1 MMRILLAS
9 HYYPPHVGGIENVV
23 RNEAVHLARA
33 GAEVTVLT
41 SGPKTATVVED
52 GVRVVRIAAWNGAE
66 ARAGVP
72 FPVLSPRV
80 LTAALRWARWA
91 DVVHVHDCLY
101 VTSWASG
108 LAAALT
114 RTPQV
119 LTQHVALV
127 EHPSPLVRAVQ
138 RGVYAVAGRALVR
151 RARRVLVLNDRVAA
165 FVAGHGAR
173 TGAVRHLANGVD
185 TETFQPARTPAER
198 DAARERFHLPQPRP
212 GALRRAAGT
221 EEGVRPAAGRRRPD
235 GVRPGLRRRRQRDHR
250 GPPRRT
256 ASRGPVP
263 RPAGRPLPGLRH
275 LRPALHRRRLPAD
288 PPGGDG
294 LRPAE
299 RHDRRPGLRSVR
311 ARPHQGPAA
320 ASRRGPV
327 ARDAEELAADEP
339 LRAVMGH
346 YSRTYATAGFS
357 WGEHT
362 ARLLTHYGEAI
373 GRTALPRGPES
384 ARRRSR
390 EALRPRGPGNRH
402 GPRTARL
409 ALCRRGRRSPPGRP
423 GRAGQ
428 FSAGHPSGHLR
439 GGVLRGVGAGGVPAP
454 CHDRE
459 VVVQAGPGTRNG
471 RGAAAHAHRVR
482 AAGLGIPV
490 CQLAHPPGH
499 DVPPAHP
506 LRRPAPGGRDGVLGL
521 RRLGRGAPVGQG
533 PVPGARPSPRSA

>member
-198 DAARERFHLPQPRP
+198 DAARERFHLPPSRVLVLFVGRLVPKKGYDLLLAAADPTAYDLVFAGDGSETTADRP
-212 GALRRAAGT
+212 G
-221 EEGVRPAAGRRRPD
+221 V
-235 GVRPGLRRRRQRDHR
+235 
-250 GPPRRT
+250 
-256 ASRGPVP
+256 
-263 RPAGRPLPGLRH
+263 RH
-275 LRPALHRRRLPAD
+275 LGALSPDRLAD
-288 PPGGDG
+288 LYRACDIFALPSTAEGFPLTLQEAMASGLPSVTTDDPGYAPYG
-294 LRPAE
+294 L
-299 RHDRRPGLRSVR
+299 DRTRVR
-311 ARPHQGPAA
+311 LLP
-320 ASRRGPV
+320 
-327 ARDAEELAADEP
+327 RDAGLLRATLRELAADEP

-373 GRTALPRGPES
+373 GRTALPQ
-384 ARRRSR
+384 
-390 EALRPRGPGNRH
+390 GPGE
-402 GPRTARL
+402 
-409 ALCRRGRRSPPGRP
+409 
-423 GRAGQ
+423 
-428 FSAGHPSGHLR
+428 
-439 GGVLRGVGAGGVPAP
+439 
-454 CHDRE
+454 RE
-459 VVVQAGPGTRNG
+459 EAVA
-471 RGAAAHAHRVR
+471 
-482 AAGLGIPV
+482 
-490 CQLAHPPGH
+490 
-499 DVPPAHP
+499 
-506 LRRPAPGGRDGVLGL
+506 
-521 RRLGRGAPVGQG
+521 
-533 PVPGARPSPRSA
+533 